1 MAESVAFISLQWK
14 HVFGYLNSE
23 SEAGQRKLGREVT
36 AVSWVSQ
43 KLWLLQTAWY
53 PHRQQAIS

>member
-1 MAESVAFISLQWK
+1 MVESVAFISLQWK

-43 KLWLLQTAWY
+43 KLWLLQTAW
-53 PHRQQAIS
+53 